1 MLLITAKR
9 RQTIVFIRMWKVT
22 AEHTFDAPENIEGTM
37 DAIITLRKQETCQVI
52 IRNVPDDHRRPLSEW
67 FELAM
72 SARGKD
78 WEEDDIEVDS
88 FELVQPGS
96 DDLPEVDFRPVETIG

>member
-1 MLLITAKR
+1 
-9 RQTIVFIRMWKVT
+9 V
-22 AEHTFDAPENIEGTM
+22 

-67 FELAM
+67 LELAM

-88 FELVQPGS
+88 FEIVNPGS
-96 DDLPEVDFRPVETIG
+96 DGLAEVEFKPVKTNAE

>member
-1 MLLITAKR
+1 
-9 RQTIVFIRMWKVT
+9 
-22 AEHTFDAPENIEGTM
+22 M

-67 FELAM
+67 LELAM

-88 FELVQPGS
+88 FEIINPGS
-96 DDLPEVDFRPVETIG
+96 DGLADVDFRPVNQQKTCLDCNGPVEGVTELCDACHDERDRIDEIEKANG